1 MENEERSYK
10 VPGIIALVIVALLFA
25 SFIITPKIIETRRK
39 SISGKSL
46 VAGGDVDGATSED
59 TANSAVSEW
68 KEETYGDANQR
79 VTRSQALAAA
89 KRAMAMTT
97 LRNYYTAEM
106 QYFAE
111 NMTFTE
117 NIDSLYVGGQDT
129 GPYQITIDAFGADS
143 LKITAKGN
151 IDNDND
157 LDILQIDAQGKAII
171 LKNDLAN

>member
-25 SFIITPKIIETRRK
+25 SFIITPKIIETRRN
-39 SISGKSL
+39 STSGNSL
-46 VAGGDVDGATSED
+46 VDGASAED

-117 NIDSLYVGGQDT
+117 NIDSLYVGRQDT

-143 LKITAKGN
+143 VKITAKGN
-151 IDNDND
+151 IDNDDD
-157 LDILQIDAQGKAII
+157 LDILQMDAQGKAVI
-171 LKNDLAN
+171 LNNDLAN